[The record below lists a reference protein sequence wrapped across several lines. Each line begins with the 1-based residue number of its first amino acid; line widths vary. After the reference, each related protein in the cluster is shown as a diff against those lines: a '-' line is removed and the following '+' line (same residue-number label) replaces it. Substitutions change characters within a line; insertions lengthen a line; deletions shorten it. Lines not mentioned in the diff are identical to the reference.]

1 MDTILTIR
9 KKNISMSQVATG
21 VQIEEWGLVHIIGDA
36 ATVHVGVAQ
45 QCVQVGGAQTSSQSE
60 IASFHTVHVDDGT
73 VVCQC

>member
-36 ATVHVGVAQ
+36 ATVHVGVAT
-45 QCVQVGGAQTSSQSE
+45 VR
-60 IASFHTVHVDDGT
+60 ASRWSTD
-73 VVCQC
+73 Q